1 MVYFQGRDASFRG
14 VYLYCCSIEY
24 EEIGLNVRVFL
35 FTKTRGSSEN
45 HWGEIFFTT
54 TTVEEMIYPT
64 IYDGGFIHP
73 RWCSFFFFPMNRWFL
88 GPCLQYF
95 LWRDDPIWQIFLDP
109 VDATTPHYN
118 SGQLVFEKNPFW
130 FTLPRF
136 PVRWCLR
143 KMAQLHRSFPFRRT
157 EEPRP
162 ALQIH
167 RGLKVKP

>member
-45 HWGEIFFTT
+45 HWGEIFLRLLQWKKWFIPLFMTG
-54 TTVEEMIYPT
+54 VSYIP
-64 IYDGGFIHP
+64 GGAV
-73 RWCSFFFFPMNRWFL
+73 FFFPMNRWFL

-95 LWRDDPIWQIFLDP
+95 LWGDDPIWQIFLDP